1 MLVLLIK
8 NTDLGNGYLVPA
20 SQFDEIEGDIELE
33 LLDCGTSYCGYASK
47 DIGPFLDSVR
57 DLKLGDSVSMGHW
70 TVTCGTMTE
79 EEFENLDE
87 FLGW

>member
-8 NTDLGNGYLVPA
+8 NTDLENGYLVPA
-20 SQFDEIEGDIELE
+20 NQFDELEGDIELE
-33 LLDCGTSYCGYASK
+33 LSDCGSDYCGYTNK

-57 DLKLGDSVSMGHW
+57 ELKLGQSVSMGHW
-70 TVTCGTMTE
+70 TVACGAITE

-87 FLGW
+87 FLGF